1 MFENYINK
9 KCEAIVLFADSRL
22 ESGSQPLRISGIL
35 ESYDND
41 YMVLKT
47 KKGKSI
53 ILIKALLVL
62 NIEE

>member
-1 MFENYINK
+1 MFGKFINK
-9 KCEAIVLFADSRL
+9 KCEAIIIFADGHL
-22 ESGSQPLRISGIL
+22 ESGSQPLRINGIL

-41 YMVLKT
+41 YMILKT

-53 ILIKALLVL
+53 ISMKALLVL